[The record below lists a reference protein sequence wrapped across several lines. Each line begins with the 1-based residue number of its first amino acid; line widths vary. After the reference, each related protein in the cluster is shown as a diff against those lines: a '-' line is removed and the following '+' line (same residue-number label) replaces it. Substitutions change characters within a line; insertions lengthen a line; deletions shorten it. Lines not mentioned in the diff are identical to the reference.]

1 MHPISM
7 SAFILGTATL
17 VLIAASLSRSVG
29 AEEAPAPEEPTFSCA
44 VTDEQIVAA
53 TARQQVTLD
62 TPSCTA
68 SVKHMVEW
76 TFSRVHKDHAA
87 FYKQTHLD
95 PTAATDVSLLL
106 VRRQLLS
113 GGWSAGHVEHYTVS
127 KDPALL
133 ADIEAR
139 LHEYLTFQQIV
150 ALRAYEDTIPARTLA
165 EPVVSRLK
173 KSARPLSEVQYEE
186 ALQELTQF
194 FAEWLKSFPVENAAD
209 PLQRCRDTNARMNER
224 DERIG
229 EILARSFDEQ
239 QRRIAEGYYRDL
251 FERRARM
258 LQLYESQLAS
268 DENAICAYPPY

>member
-1 MHPISM
+1 M
-7 SAFILGTATL
+7 
-17 VLIAASLSRSVG
+17 
-29 AEEAPAPEEPTFSCA
+29 
-44 VTDEQIVAA
+44 
-53 TARQQVTLD
+53 
-62 TPSCTA
+62 
-68 SVKHMVEW
+68 
-76 TFSRVHKDHAA
+76 
-87 FYKQTHLD
+87 
-95 PTAATDVSLLL
+95 
-106 VRRQLLS
+106 
-113 GGWSAGHVEHYTVS
+113 
-127 KDPALL
+127 L

-165 EPVVSRLK
+165 EPVVSRLE
-173 KSARPLSEVQYEE
+173 KSGRALAELQYEE